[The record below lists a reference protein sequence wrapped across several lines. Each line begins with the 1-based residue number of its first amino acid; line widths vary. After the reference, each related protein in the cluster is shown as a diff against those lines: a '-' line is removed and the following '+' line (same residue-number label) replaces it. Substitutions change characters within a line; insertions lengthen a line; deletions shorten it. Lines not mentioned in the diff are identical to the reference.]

1 MSPDPGSGQQS
12 MMPSG
17 DGGVVWCSAV
27 GVEVRDCDLEILETN
42 FSFDWRGCRVARA
55 FENWGTGQA
64 PAAPLNFPSVLWPP
78 FPSLTPTVPAL
89 LLPKHSRASTL

>member
-1 MSPDPGSGQQS
+1 MSPDPGSGHQS
-12 MMPSG
+12 MMASG
-17 DGGVVWCSAV
+17 DGGVVRCSAV
-27 GVEVRDCDLEILETN
+27 GVEVRDCDLEILGTN

-64 PAAPLNFPSVLWPP
+64 PAAPLNFPSALWPP

-89 LLPKHSRASTL
+89 LLPKHSRASAL